1 MGDSKSGFELRSDLL
16 GLAVGILESRTRR
29 QFDNETLKPEGARQ
43 PVDSYNTEDVVAVAE
58 KLYAFVKSK

>member
-29 QFDNETLKPEGARQ
+29 QFDNETLKPEGDRQ
-43 PVDSYNTEDVVAVAE
+43 PLTHYATEDVVVVAE
-58 KLYAFVKSK
+58 TLYAFVKSK